1 MLDFDVQRC
10 TRRCAATEVPL
21 EPGDAYYSVLLAEG
35 ADVVRRDFAKSAWQG
50 PPEGAL
56 GWWAAQVPADENA
69 KPKLAPSE
77 VALELFDRWR
87 DQPEHADAT
96 YVLALLLV
104 RKRVFRFSD
113 SPFTEQASPEEQLQ
127 LFCPTRAAEYEV
139 PVVEVTPQRAD
150 EIQQR
155 LIELLYDNQ

>member
-10 TRRCAATEVPL
+10 TRRCAATDAPL
-21 EPGDAYYSVLLAEG
+21 VPGDTYYSVLLAEG
-35 ADVVRRDFAKSAWQG
+35 ADVVRRDFAHAAWQG

-56 GWWAAQVPADENA
+56 GWWSATVPSDDAA

-87 DQPEHADAT
+87 EQEEQADAV

-104 RKRVFRFSD
+104 RKRVLRFSEN
-113 SPFTEQASPEEQLQ
+113 PFDASADNAQMLQ
-127 LFCPTRAAEYEV
+127 LHCPTRAAEYEI
-139 PVVEVTPQRAD
+139 PVVAVGTERAN
-150 EIQQR
+150 EIQEQ